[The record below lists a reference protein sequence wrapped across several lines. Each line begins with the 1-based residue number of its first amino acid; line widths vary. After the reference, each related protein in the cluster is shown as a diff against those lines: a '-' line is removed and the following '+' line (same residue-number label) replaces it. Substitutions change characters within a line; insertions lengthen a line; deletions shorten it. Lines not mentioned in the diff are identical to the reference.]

1 MTSLKVDDIYTDK
14 MVIPANKAFKIGGKA
29 VKNSQVEIKL
39 ADQSVV
45 TQADATGVWLADIA
59 PLSES
64 ITTTIIITS
73 LNETLTI
80 KEVRTGKVILL
91 TGQSNIEF
99 KFRDDSEYQEQI
111 DHLNL
116 NNVYFYNVPQLEY
129 QDQEHILPEDLT
141 KSVWQ
146 VADKKT
152 LWEMS
157 DIGYWMAK
165 RLHEINP
172 ETVIGIIDCYKGGTS
187 ASSWVPEEILQND
200 PELINRYIKPFK
212 TATTG
217 KTKVDYDR
225 EFKDYN
231 ALVEKHNTDLA
242 KFMKENPKV
251 SLSDAKDKVGHT
263 PWPPPMTPTSYLRP
277 NGLYHTMIEQVKNYS
292 FDKVIWYQGENDA
305 DNPDIYGKLL
315 RGLILSWR
323 RLFNDRALPFYVIQ
337 LPGYFDEPEDA
348 WPTIR
353 QNQLHVSQTVNDVHL
368 ISIADTGETH
378 NIHPTH
384 KRIAGTRIG
393 TIISGVS
400 YDGTPTVYR
409 HEIIDN
415 KLILFVNKVS
425 ALFNRGKIEFMLNI
439 DNKWVSKEAE
449 LVGSTIVIDQI
460 QNVKKIRYEFKND
473 PNCTIFNEIGAPVA
487 PFEMEIG

>member
-14 MVIPANKAFKIGGKA
+14 MVIPANKAFTIAGQA
-29 VKNSQVEIKL
+29 VVGATVEVKL
-39 ADQSVV
+39 ANQLVS
-45 TQADATGVWLADIA
+45 TQADATGAWVVEIA
-59 PLSES
+59 PLPEK
-64 ITTTIIITS
+64 ITTTITVTS
-73 LNETLTI
+73 LDEKLTI
-80 KEVRTGKVILL
+80 NEVRTGTVLLL

-111 DHLNL
+111 DQLNL
-116 NNVYFYNVPQLEY
+116 QNVYFYNVPQLEY
-129 QDQEHILPEDLT
+129 QDENHVLPVDLE

-146 VADKKT
+146 IADKKT

-165 RLHEINP
+165 RLHEIDP
-172 ETVIGIIDCYKGGTS
+172 TMIIGIIDCYKGGTS
-187 ASSWVPEEILQND
+187 ASSWVPEEVLQSD
-200 PELINRYIKPFK
+200 SELVNRYIKPFK
-212 TATTG
+212 AATTG
-217 KTKVDYDR
+217 KTKVDYDQ
-225 EFKDYN
+225 EFKSYN

-242 KFMKENPKV
+242 KFMKENPQV

-277 NGLYHTMIEQVKNYS
+277 NGLFHTMIEQVKHYTFN
-292 FDKVIWYQGENDA
+292 KVIWYQGENDA
-305 DNPDIYGKLL
+305 DNPDVYAKLL

-323 RLFNDRALPFYVIQ
+323 KLFNDRALPFYVVQ

-353 QNQLHVSQTVNDVHL
+353 QNQLQVAQTVNDVHL

-393 TIISGVS
+393 TVVSGIS

-415 KLILFVNKVS
+415 KLILFVDKVS
-425 ALFNRGKIEFMLNI
+425 ALVERGKIVFMLDRNGE
-439 DNKWVSKEAE
+439 WETQEAQI
-449 LVGSTIVIDQI
+449 VGSTIVINQI
-460 QNVKKIRYEFKND
+460 QGVKKIRYEFKND
-473 PNCTIFNEIGAPVA
+473 PDCTIFNEIGAPLA

>member
-14 MVIPANKAFKIGGKA
+14 MVVPANKAFTIAGQAVAKA
-29 VKNSQVEIKL
+29 RVDIELIDRLVS
-39 ADQSVV
+39 
-45 TQADATGVWLADIA
+45 TQADATGAWVAEIA
-59 PLSES
+59 PLPEK
-64 ITTTIIITS
+64 ITTTITIKS
-73 LNETLTI
+73 LEETLTL
-80 KEVRTGKVILL
+80 KEVRTGTVLLL

-99 KFRDDSEYQEQI
+99 KFRDDSEYQDQI
-111 DHLNL
+111 DHLDL
-116 NNVYFYNVPQLEY
+116 QNVYFYNVPQLEY
-129 QDQEHILPEDLT
+129 RNQEHVLPNDLK
-141 KSVWQ
+141 KSNWQ
-146 VADKKT
+146 IADEKT

-165 RLHEINP
+165 RLHELDSTMI
-172 ETVIGIIDCYKGGTS
+172 VGIIDCYKGGTS
-187 ASSWVPEEILQND
+187 ASSWVPKEVLQSD

-212 TATTG
+212 KATTG

-225 EFKDYN
+225 EFKSYN

-251 SLSDAKDKVGHT
+251 SLSDAKGTVGHT

-277 NGLYHTMIEQVKNYS
+277 SGLYHTMIEQVQHFT

-305 DNPDIYGKLL
+305 DNPDVYGKLL

-323 RLFNDRALPFYVIQ
+323 KLFNDRALPFYIVQ
-337 LPGYFDEPEDA
+337 LPGYFDEPKDA

-353 QNQLHVSQTVNDVHL
+353 QNQLQVSQTVNDVHL

-393 TIISGVS
+393 TIVSGVS
-400 YDGTPTVYR
+400 YDGTPVVYR
-409 HEIIDN
+409 YEIVGK
-415 KLILFVNKVS
+415 KLILFVAKVS
-425 ALFNRGKIEFMLNI
+425 ALIGRGKIEFMLER
-439 DNKWVSKEAE
+439 DGKWVSQEVQI
-449 LVGSTIVIDQI
+449 VGSTIVINQI

-473 PNCTIFNEIGAPVA
+473 PNCTIFNEIGAPLA

>member
-14 MVIPANKAFKIGGKA
+14 MVVPANKAFTIAGQGIKGA
-29 VKNSQVEIKL
+29 RVDVKV
-39 ADQSVV
+39 ADQLIS
-45 TQADATGVWLADIA
+45 TKADVTGVWSVEVA
-59 PLSES
+59 PLPEKL
-64 ITTTIIITS
+64 TTTVIITS
-73 LNETLTI
+73 LEETLTI
-80 KEVRTGKVILL
+80 QEVRTGMVLLL

-99 KFRDDSEYQEQI
+99 KFRDDSEYQTQIEQ
-111 DHLNL
+111 LNL
-116 NNVYFYNVPQLEY
+116 SNVYFYNVPQLEY
-129 QDQEHILPEDLT
+129 HDQEHTLPVDLE

-146 VADKKT
+146 IADKKT

-157 DIGYWMAK
+157 DIGYWVAK
-165 RLHEINP
+165 RLHEIDP
-172 ETVIGIIDCYKGGTS
+172 TRVVGIIDCYKGGTS
-187 ASSWVPEEILQND
+187 ASSWVPEEVLQSD
-200 PELINRYIKPFK
+200 PELVRRYIKPFE

-225 EFKDYN
+225 EFESYN
-231 ALVEKHNTDLA
+231 AAVAKHNTDLA
-242 KFMKENPKV
+242 QFMQENPKV

-277 NGLYHTMIEQVKNYS
+277 NGLYHTMIEQVKHFT

-305 DNPDIYGKLL
+305 DNPDVYGKLL
-315 RGLILSWR
+315 RGLVLSWR
-323 RLFNDRALPFYVIQ
+323 RLFNDRSLPFYVVQ
-337 LPGYFDEPEDA
+337 LPGYFDEPKDA

-393 TIISGVS
+393 TIVSGVS
-400 YDGTPTVYR
+400 YDSTPAVYR
-409 HEIIDN
+409 HEISDN
-415 KLILFVNKVS
+415 KLILFVDKVS
-425 ALFNRGKIEFMLNI
+425 ALFGRGEITFMLNRDDRWI
-439 DNKWVSKEAE
+439 TKEAQI
-449 LVGSTIVIDQI
+449 VGSTIVIDQV

-473 PNCTIFNEIGAPVA
+473 PDCTIFNEIGAPLA
-487 PFEMEIG
+487 PFEMEI